1 MVIAMLEKQS
11 ETIGRDAQF
20 AMPLRHKWQDEIERA
35 VDKAKMGVVPAR
47 KRTKTDKWFRRQW
60 FRAMMRDRKKCK

>member
-1 MVIAMLEKQS
+1 MLEKQS

-35 VDKAKMGVVPAR
+35 VDKAKMGVVPQGNGR
-47 KRTKTDKWFRRQW
+47 RRTNGSGGNGSER
-60 FRAMMRDRKKCK
+60 